1 MLRRKIMWGAL
12 KGRYCCRFHN
22 IYDSILMVTVC
33 LYCASFIYKQPQDLF
48 ALFLWKVK
56 KNIERKKNMRESRRG
71 WRKRNNKEPTEFS
84 SCSVRSFLSIV
95 GVRWFWVWGIL
106 VSGSGTM
113 MEESR
118 WRIKA
123 GLIAY
128 GLQIHLHLL
137 KGDPRGSLASP
148 QAKPPISSAAIVCI
162 WRMRLSLT
170 FTSHRTSQRLEIPHH
185 RFAVAE

>member
-12 KGRYCCRFHN
+12 KGRYCCGFYN

-33 LYCASFIYKQPQDLF
+33 YTVHHSYTSSHKISF

-56 KNIERKKNMRESRRG
+56 KNIEKKNMRESRRG

-137 KGDPRGSLASP
+137 KGDPWGSLASP
-148 QAKPPISSAAIVCI
+148 QAKPPISRAAIVWI